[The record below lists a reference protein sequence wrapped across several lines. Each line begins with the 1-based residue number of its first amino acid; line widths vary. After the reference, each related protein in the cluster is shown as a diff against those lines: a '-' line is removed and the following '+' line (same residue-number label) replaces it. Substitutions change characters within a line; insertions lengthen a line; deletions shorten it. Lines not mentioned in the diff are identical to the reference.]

1 MSVESSAPNSVA
13 PEQSQ
18 NALLQKLELVSLVG
32 AGGAALAAIITQQL
46 AIISATALPFTLAL
60 GLNLCNRRRLDQ
72 QLQEAQHNQRDLM
85 AILLQ
90 QGQEQGN
97 HQSSLAHHEQ
107 RLDQLQEQLA
117 LIQNWSAEVNQGT
130 KELSDYTRIL
140 GTEQKQIEVVV
151 GCLREIETY
160 TQAIQLNPN
169 YAKAYY
175 NRALTHQRLGELE
188 SAIADYSESLRLNPE
203 YARAYHNRGIARAH
217 IGEKQTALD
226 DLRQASKYFF
236 EQGDIDSY
244 QKSKELIKR
253 LHDFQPPSRDDI
265 NGDEDSP
272 TLDSFF

>member
-1 MSVESSAPNSVA
+1 MSVESSTPKSVA
-13 PEQSQ
+13 PEQSK
-18 NALLQKLELVSLVG
+18 NVLLQKLEFVSLVG
-32 AGGAALAAIITQQL
+32 AGGAALAAVITQQI
-46 AIISATALPFTLAL
+46 AVISATALPLTLAL
-60 GLNLCNRRRLDQ
+60 GLNFCNRRRLDQ
-72 QLQEAQHNQRDLM
+72 QLQVSQHAQRDLM

-107 RLDQLQEQLA
+107 RMDQLQEQLA
-117 LIQNWSAEVNQGT
+117 LIQNWSSEVNQGT

-217 IGEKQTALD
+217 VGEKQTALD

-253 LHDFQPPSRDDI
+253 LHDFQPPSRDDV